1 MYVKVINKPFIS
13 DAPVTKD
20 SDIKD
25 VKTAVVGVIKILT
38 SKIYYLPSSHAIRAY
53 KVLVNHLEQHYKEP
67 TVFHD
72 ISTIRYLVTNIEMM
86 YNILIF
92 NFLIMVYF
100 TSMCLIIKLFCIL
113 DF

>member
-1 MYVKVINKPFIS
+1 MYVKVINKPFTS
-13 DAPVTKD
+13 DTPVTKD
-20 SDIKD
+20 VDIKD

-72 ISTIRYLVTNIEMM
+72 ISTIRYLVININDVNDVINTK
-86 YNILIF
+86 YF
-92 NFLIMVYF
+92 NL
-100 TSMCLIIKLFCIL
+100 
-113 DF
+113 